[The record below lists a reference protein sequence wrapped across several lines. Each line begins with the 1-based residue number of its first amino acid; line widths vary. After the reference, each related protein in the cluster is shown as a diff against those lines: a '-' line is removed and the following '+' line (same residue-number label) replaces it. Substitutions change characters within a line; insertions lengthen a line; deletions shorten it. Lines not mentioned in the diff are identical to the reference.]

1 MIFNSI
7 KKTNLIIS
15 HRVRLLILFTMIIS
29 IFSILFE
36 TISIGMVVPI
46 ITTLLQSNL
55 EGNFFFS
62 FENNLFYNKDFDG
75 KLKILLIFLSL
86 IFILKII
93 FSLISAILKMKLI
106 HQFNN
111 DLQLTL
117 FKKYIFMDWEK
128 YISRN
133 PSILIRNIQS
143 ECSILKSGIVDALII
158 LITEIIFFIFIITLL
173 ILFIPTITLGIIFL
187 IFAVSFIFFNL
198 IKTKIKNYSKERL
211 KVSGFTFNYIIETL
225 QSLKDIVIYNKQN
238 FFINRFIPKNYSY
251 HNYQRKIGILN
262 SLPKIILEFI
272 AFLLIVSSI
281 VILLDQEIPAEQLI
295 STLGLLVIATSRLM
309 PSSSKILIALQS
321 IKSSQIV
328 LENIYNEINEN
339 KIKSTINNNQQNNF
353 SKIELKNISYSYN
366 NETEIILKKIS
377 IKIEKNKSI
386 AVVGKSGSG
395 KSTLIEIICGLLK
408 PTSGTITVD
417 GKLVKDMKFFW
428 GKKISYVSQKNF
440 VFSDTL
446 KTNITMEIDDNKID
460 KSKLSEILKICRL
473 DHYNLDKLL
482 KESGSNLSGGE
493 RQRISIARA
502 LYNNPN
508 FLIFDEATNSLD
520 QILEKEIFD
529 IIKKIKNITIII
541 ISHNPKLVEFCDKIY
556 LINDKELSEINNNS
570 LK

>member
-211 KVSGFTFNYIIETL
+211 KVSGFTCNYIIETL
-225 QSLKDIVIYNKQN
+225 
-238 FFINRFIPKNYSY
+238 
-251 HNYQRKIGILN
+251 H
-262 SLPKIILEFI
+262 
-272 AFLLIVSSI
+272 
-281 VILLDQEIPAEQLI
+281 
-295 STLGLLVIATSRLM
+295 T
-309 PSSSKILIALQS
+309 
-321 IKSSQIV
+321 
-328 LENIYNEINEN
+328 
-339 KIKSTINNNQQNNF
+339 
-353 SKIELKNISYSYN
+353 
-366 NETEIILKKIS
+366 
-377 IKIEKNKSI
+377 
-386 AVVGKSGSG
+386 
-395 KSTLIEIICGLLK
+395 
-408 PTSGTITVD
+408 
-417 GKLVKDMKFFW
+417 
-428 GKKISYVSQKNF
+428 
-440 VFSDTL
+440 
-446 KTNITMEIDDNKID
+446 
-460 KSKLSEILKICRL
+460 
-473 DHYNLDKLL
+473 
-482 KESGSNLSGGE
+482 
-493 RQRISIARA
+493 
-502 LYNNPN
+502 
-508 FLIFDEATNSLD
+508 
-520 QILEKEIFD
+520 
-529 IIKKIKNITIII
+529 
-541 ISHNPKLVEFCDKIY
+541 
-556 LINDKELSEINNNS
+556 
-570 LK
+570 